1 MSALK
6 RWKKRL
12 RAVFRQDA
20 VDREMDEELAFHLEL
35 EIRKN
40 EGLGMSPAE
49 ARRQAA
55 LTFGGVE
62 RYKEQV
68 RDARVLSWVGGM
80 SLDFK
85 LGLRMLGRYPGLTI
99 VGGLAIAFAVCIG
112 AGTFEFMSQVFHP
125 KLPLP
130 EIAAA
135 LTVAAAIGL
144 SSIFLE
150 GGEAP
155 SQIAAAEEMALR

>member
-80 SLDFK
+80 SLDFY
-85 LGLRMLGRYPGLTI
+85 RR
-99 VGGLAIAFAVCIG
+99 VGKAYGKDA
-112 AGTFEFMSQVFHP
+112 EDDVFR
-125 KLPLP
+125 
-130 EIAAA
+130 
-135 LTVAAAIGL
+135 
-144 SSIFLE
+144 
-150 GGEAP
+150 
-155 SQIAAAEEMALR
+155 AAEELGIDLSRREPSSVEEV